1 MASASGPPGAAEPA
15 GDALASWLESSP
27 SLKPLLRGIE
37 RAAATDAS
45 VLILGEPGTGRSSLA
60 RALHFASPRRTK
72 SLVEVD
78 PAVVP
83 ATLFDA
89 DLFGFKKGA
98 FTGALEDTPGRVA
111 RAEGGTLVLDHL
123 EDLPLLVQPKLLR
136 LLSERRYTAL
146 GGRERGADVR
156 FVGLAPSDLA
166 ERVRV
171 GLFRGDLFFR
181 LEVLSF
187 RLPPLRERRADL
199 PLLIEALLTDLAAR
213 HGKRKPALAPRAL
226 AWMQTH
232 SWPGNLR
239 ELRNCLERALVM
251 SEEGPLD
258 PERPSRGGA
267 APPRSLAMVE
277 EDEIRKA
284 LAYCRGHQGQAA
296 ELLGI
301 SRKAL
306 WEKRKRFGIP

>member
-1 MASASGPPGAAEPA
+1 MSAGGAEPA
-15 GDALASWLESSP
+15 PSSAATALETWLAGSP
-27 SLKPLLRGIE
+27 SLRPIFRGIE

-60 RALHFASPRRTK
+60 RALHFASPRRAK
-72 SLVEVD
+72 NLVEVD

-98 FTGALEDTPGRVA
+98 FTGAAEDTPGRVA
-111 RAEGGTLVLDHL
+111 RSEGGTLVLDHL
-123 EDLPLLVQPKLLR
+123 EDLPQPAQPKLLR
-136 LLSERRYTAL
+136 LLSERRYTPL
-146 GGRERGADVR
+146 GGRERSADVR
-156 FVGLAPSDLA
+156 FVGLAPADLA
-166 ERVRV
+166 ERVRS
-171 GLFRGDLFFR
+171 GLFRPDLFFR
-181 LEVLSF
+181 LEVLAF

-199 PLLIEALLTDLAAR
+199 PQLIAALLADLAER
-213 HGKRKPALAPRAL
+213 HGRPLPELSPRSL
-226 AWMQTH
+226 AWMKTH

-251 SEEGPLD
+251 SEGGPLE
-258 PERPSRGGA
+258 PERPGKAGEVR
-267 APPRSLAMVE
+267 PRTLLE
-277 EDEIRKA
+277 TEQEEIRKA
-284 LAYCRGHQGQAA
+284 LAFCRGHQGQAA

>member
-1 MASASGPPGAAEPA
+1 MAAPA
-15 GDALASWLESSP
+15 GSAIDAWLATSP
-27 SLKPLLRGIE
+27 SLRLPLRGIDK
-37 RAAATDAS
+37 AAAADAS

-60 RALHFASPRRTK
+60 RALHFASPRRAK

-89 DLFGFKKGA
+89 DLFGFRKGA
-98 FTGALEDTPGRVA
+98 FTGAGEDTPGRVA

-123 EDLPLLVQPKLLR
+123 EDLPLAVQPKLLR
-136 LLSERRYTAL
+136 LLSERRYTPL

-156 FVGLAPSDLA
+156 FVGIAPVDLGA
-166 ERVRV
+166 RVDA

-181 LEVLSF
+181 LEVMAF

-199 PLLIEALLTDLAAR
+199 PLLIAALLADLAAR
-213 HGKRKPALAPRAL
+213 HGREQPELSPRAL
-226 AWMQTH
+226 AWMKLH
-232 SWPGNLR
+232 PWPGNLR
-239 ELRNCLERALVM
+239 ELRNCLERALVL
-251 SEEGPLD
+251 SEGGPLE
-258 PERPSRGGA
+258 PERPGA
-267 APPRSLAMVE
+267 GDARPRTLLE
-277 EDEIRKA
+277 TEQEEIRKA

-296 ELLGI
+296 DLLGI

>member
-1 MASASGPPGAAEPA
+1 MAALPASAVGAW
-15 GDALASWLESSP
+15 LATSP
-27 SLKPLLRGIE
+27 SLLPLLRGIE

-45 VLILGEPGTGRSSLA
+45 VLILGESGTGRSSLA
-60 RALHFASPRRTK
+60 RALHFESPRRAR

-89 DLFGFKKGA
+89 DLFGFRKGA
-98 FTGALEDTPGRVA
+98 FTGAAEDTPGRVA

-123 EDLPLLVQPKLLR
+123 EDLPLLAQPKLLR
-136 LLSERRYTAL
+136 LLSERRYTPL
-146 GGRERGADVR
+146 GGRERTADVR
-156 FVGLAPSDLA
+156 FVGLAPVDLGD
-166 ERVRV
+166 RVRA

-181 LEVLSF
+181 LEVMAF

-199 PLLIEALLTDLAAR
+199 PQLIAALLADLAAR
-213 HGKRKPALAPRAL
+213 HGREQPELAPRAL
-226 AWMQTH
+226 AWMRMYT
-232 SWPGNLR
+232 WPGNLR
-239 ELRNCLERALVM
+239 ELRNCLERALVL
-251 SEEGPLD
+251 SDGGPLD
-258 PERPSRGGA
+258 PERPSKAGEVR
-267 APPRSLAMVE
+267 PRTLLE
-277 EDEIRKA
+277 TEQEEIRKA

-296 ELLGI
+296 DLLGI